1 MSSTIE
7 VLLEELKEVPLEEE
21 VLEAVFLKVCIEED
35 KWKVSKI
42 EIMHLT
48 GNDRA
53 IEVSVIVIGL
63 SNVNAMPFNAIVLP
77 AVPEDGTEAQEVSD
91 TADGGANG
99 PEDQL
104 DYVRYD
110 LLDGPLDASD
120 DTQD

>member
-53 IEVSVIVIGL
+53 IEVS
-63 SNVNAMPFNAIVLP
+63 
-77 AVPEDGTEAQEVSD
+77 
-91 TADGGANG
+91 
-99 PEDQL
+99 
-104 DYVRYD
+104 
-110 LLDGPLDASD
+110 
-120 DTQD
+120 